1 MRKYVLDLL
10 SAAMYSKALCALFS
24 LVCVKNNNK
33 NTNKILSYIRTNKQF
48 HFLQNARKHS
58 IKHHNLGIQTFFCN
72 KKAVLSNYAPLQSP
86 PPPPPS
92 HPHRFPDFSL
102 CGGDVWSLSLFF
114 TRKLKVFRTLSRG
127 DSLLLACLS
136 GSVTRMSTSWGTE
149 LHPRSIP
156 PPAPPPRL
164 RGWLKVDSGPTPIT
178 PTRGMDG

>member
-1 MRKYVLDLL
+1 MCPVL
-10 SAAMYSKALCALFS
+10 SR
-24 LVCVKNNNK
+24 VCEKQQQKHKQNFK
-33 NTNKILSYIRTNKQF
+33 LYTNKQF

-58 IKHHNLGIQTFFCN
+58 IKHHNLGIQTFFC
-72 KKAVLSNYAPLQSP
+72 KKKKKPSYQTTHLCNLL
-86 PPPPPS
+86 PPS

-127 DSLLLACLS
+127 DSRLLACLS

-178 PTRGMDG
+178 PAGTEALV